1 MLVAEAR
8 HSLGGRDSQGYDYM
22 NTHRLVLVTA
32 AALGDLISPPG
43 AVQAVSTLCSL
54 SSPQLPSGPVA
65 SRSFSS

>member
-1 MLVAEAR
+1 MVADAC
-8 HSLGGRDSQGYDYM
+8 HSPGRRDSQGYNYI

-43 AVQAVSTLCSL
+43 AMQAVSTLRSL
-54 SSPQLPSGPVA
+54 SSLQLPSGPVV